1 MSDAKKLLL
10 LGYTGK
16 MGIVLKKVFDADYDV
31 IGKNSCDFDA
41 SDFEGV
47 CRLIDDITPDIVINS
62 VAFLGIDPCE
72 NEPEKA
78 FRLNT
83 LYPKLLAELSIKKR
97 FLLVHFSTDAVF
109 NDEKKDYY
117 VESDI
122 PCPLN
127 IYGLTKYGGD
137 CFIQAIAKQYY
148 IIRISVL
155 FGESIKATQF
165 VEKMLNKIQQG
176 AASLKISNDIILSP
190 TYSKDAAVEVKRI
203 IERSLPFGLYHIA
216 NEGKASLY
224 DLMNDIVNG
233 LKMDTRIERASYKD
247 FPYVGIKNTFTPIRS
262 EKINLMRPWKDA
274 VREYCDEIKMKVKR
288 R

>member
-1 MSDAKKLLL
+1 
-10 LGYTGK
+10 
-16 MGIVLKKVFDADYDV
+16 
-31 IGKNSCDFDA
+31 
-41 SDFEGV
+41 
-47 CRLIDDITPDIVINS
+47 
-62 VAFLGIDPCE
+62 
-72 NEPEKA
+72 
-78 FRLNT
+78 
-83 LYPKLLAELSIKKR
+83 
-97 FLLVHFSTDAVF
+97 
-109 NDEKKDYY
+109 
-117 VESDI
+117 
-122 PCPLN
+122 
-127 IYGLTKYGGD
+127 
-137 CFIQAIAKQYY
+137 
-148 IIRISVL
+148 
-155 FGESIKATQF
+155 
-165 VEKMLNKIQQG
+165 MLNKIQQG

-224 DLMNDIVNG
+224 DLINEIVNG